1 MACELAFRMP
11 SILQVLYFTVFSV
24 SVPMLQV
31 REALT
36 KKVSR
41 ERVGAELEG
50 MFNGEDIM
58 SADLDYSVSCNFQ
71 IATASCM
78 LACHVHHYRQHPP
91 CTSCCSV

>member
-1 MACELAFRMP
+1 MACELAFCMP
-11 SILQVLYFTVFSV
+11 SILQVLYIIVLSV

-58 SADLDYSVSCNFQ
+58 SADLAHSVSCNFQ
-71 IATASCM
+71 IAIATCM
-78 LACHVHHYRQHPP
+78 LAFPCSSLQACAP
-91 CTSCCSV
+91 CTPCCSV